1 MMVYDIIELS
11 PRLIVICVTAGINSQ
26 YLQKAHLHIVVL
38 SIPHQQAIFWL
49 SNADTIIAISLS
61 SVSSLGLTSV
71 TNINGCETKTFH
83 SENIMAR
90 NETFNFD
97 PSVQLDKK
105 SGSEMREQYG

>member
-1 MMVYDIIELS
+1 MTVYDELS
-11 PRLIVICVTAGINSQ
+11 PRLILIRVTTGVNSQ
-26 YLQKAHLHIVVL
+26 YLQKAHLYIVVL
-38 SIPHQQAIFWL
+38 SIPHQQAMFWL
-49 SNADTIIAISLS
+49 SNPDDIIALSLS

-97 PSVQLDKK
+97 PSVQLVKK
-105 SGSEMREQYG
+105 SGSEMRERYG